1 MVGICHITSLLLDIS
16 KSPDIGGVIIEWPK
30 KYNFEKAQYL
40 YVVLVKKCWLGH
52 SEDFDDDNDKEV
64 VGA

>member
-1 MVGICHITSLLLDIS
+1 M
-16 KSPDIGGVIIEWPK
+16 
-30 KYNFEKAQYL
+30 L